1 MENIMQNIIM
11 ACTRVFFNGV
21 AVVNTT
27 PHPITFQDGADI
39 VIVPASQELLLN
51 AVPAEQAVDDLLVRT
66 SFSGSSEGMQII
78 DAIQGTPMPEG
89 ARRRLIVGSIIAAR
103 NFAGTSCQPAHP
115 GPIYASGPV
124 PAHRLYLVSP
134 KRFDPQ
140 SLPPYQ

>member
-27 PHPITFQDGADI
+27 PHPITFQDGAD
-39 VIVPASQELLLN
+39 VVTVPASQELLLN

-66 SFSGSSEGMQII
+66 SFSGGSEGMQII

-89 ARRRLIVGSIIAAR
+89 ARRRLIVGSIIAAQ
-103 NFAGTSCQPAHP
+103 AYPGLVVAMTPAP
-115 GPIYASGPV
+115 GYERVA
-124 PAHRLYLVSP
+124 PAD
-134 KRFDPQ
+134 KRMSVKKFTT
-140 SLPPYQ
+140 Y